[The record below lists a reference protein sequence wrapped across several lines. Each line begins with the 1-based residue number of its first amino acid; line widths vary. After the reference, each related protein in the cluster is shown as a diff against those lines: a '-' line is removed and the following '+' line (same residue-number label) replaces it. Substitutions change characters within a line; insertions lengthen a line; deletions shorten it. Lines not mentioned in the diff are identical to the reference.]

1 MSGTVR
7 AVLFD
12 LDGTLIDSIGLIV
25 DAMHHAFEGFD
36 GAVPADADWMAGIG
50 TPLTKQLAVYARNA
64 DELQRLRDRYRA
76 YQTIH
81 HDTVI
86 REFPGTTATLRTL
99 QAEGYAMGLVTSKV
113 DVLAQRGL
121 DLTGLSAFI
130 RVVVGADSVTRH
142 KPEPEPVLLAL
153 ERLGVPPAQAVMVG
167 DSPHDIAAGNAAGV
181 TTIGALWGPFTRA
194 QISVARPSHCIADI
208 ADLPALVRAL

>member
-1 MSGTVR
+1 MPRTIK
-7 AVLFD
+7 AILFD

-25 DAMHHAFEGFD
+25 DAMHHAFEGFA
-36 GAVPADADWMAGIG
+36 GPVPADADWMAVIG
-50 TPLTKQLAVYARNA
+50 TPLSKQLAIYARTPE
-64 DELQRLRDRYRA
+64 ELQLLRDRYRA

-81 HDTVI
+81 HDNVI

-99 QAEGYAMGLVTSKV
+99 RDDGYVMGLVTSKV

-130 RVVVGADSVTRH
+130 PVVIGADSVTRH

-153 ERLGVPPAQAVMVG
+153 KRLGVEPAHAVMVG

-181 TTIGALWGPFTRA
+181 TTIGALWGPFTRE
-194 QISVARPSHCIADI
+194 QIGVASPDYYIGDI
-208 ADLPALVRAL
+208 TELPEVVSTL